1 MNPSQTEAQSS
12 TQALPT
18 AMDEE
23 CESMESANSNEG
35 DSSLPNPEGSQ
46 YPYPVMYPAYVAPL
60 FPLPVQFWPGYNTE
74 PVKAENHEVVKP
86 TAVHSKSP
94 INVDELVG
102 MSNLSLGESIGDGE
116 PSALSLKL
124 DEGSTRPSAFQ
135 ANPASGTSGMN
146 SSHNPIHAV

>member
-1 MNPSQTEAQSS
+1 MQSS
-12 TQALPT
+12 TPAPPS

-23 CESMESANSNEG
+23 CESMESANSNDGEIL
-35 DSSLPNPEGSQ
+35 LPKPEGSQ
-46 YPYPVMYPAYVAPL
+46 YPYPVIYPAYVAPL
-60 FPLPVQFWPGYNTE
+60 FPLPLQFWPGYNGE
-74 PVKAENHEVVKP
+74 PVKAEAHEVVKP

-102 MSNLSLGESIGDGE
+102 MSKLSLGESLGDGG
-116 PSALSLKL
+116 PSTLSLKL
-124 DEGSTRPSAFQ
+124 VEGSTTRPSAFQ